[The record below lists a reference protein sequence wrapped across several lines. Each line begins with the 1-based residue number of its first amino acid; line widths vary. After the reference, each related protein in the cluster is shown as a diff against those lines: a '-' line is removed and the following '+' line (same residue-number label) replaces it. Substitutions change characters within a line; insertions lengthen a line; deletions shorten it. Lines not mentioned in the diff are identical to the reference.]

1 MNSEMNGRTKVI
13 VFCLL
18 ILLGAGLLIYG
29 AFFHSA
35 AVSAQQQGDAK
46 VLAKSEPALM
56 KEVSVGGVERDESG
70 KIKQTYEVGEE
81 APKACPT

>member
-1 MNSEMNGRTKVI
+1 MNEKIKVI
-13 VFCLL
+13 VFCVLV
-18 ILLGAGLLIYG
+18 LLGVGLLLYG
-29 AFFHSA
+29 AFFHSTTI
-35 AVSAQQQGDAK
+35 SAQQQGDAK
-46 VLAKSEPALM
+46 MLAKSEPNLI

>member
-1 MNSEMNGRTKVI
+1 MNGKMKII
-13 VFCLL
+13 VFCVLV
-18 ILLGAGLLIYG
+18 LLGVGLLIYG
-29 AFFHSA
+29 AFFHSTS
-35 AVSAQQQGDAK
+35 VSAEQQGDAK
-46 VLAKSEPALM
+46 VIAKSEPNLI

>member
-1 MNSEMNGRTKVI
+1 MDLKMNGKAKVV
-13 VFCLL
+13 VFCVL

-35 AVSAQQQGDAK
+35 TVSAQQQGDAK
-46 VLAKSEPALM
+46 VFAKSEPALM

-70 KIKQTYEVGEE
+70 EIKQTYEVGEE